1 MIEKIK
7 YFLGNS
13 ILWFVA
19 AAGAIFYFWKKE
31 KDIETE
37 LAETKA
43 SSEVTKDEQK
53 ISDADAS
60 ASAEYDHYESL
71 RRQYEGDLS
80 PSTGQLQQG
89 SSTTTS
95 TDPNKR

>member
-1 MIEKIK
+1 MAQRIK
-7 YFLGNS
+7 DFLNNS

-31 KDIETE
+31 KDLETE

-43 SSEVTKDEQK
+43 SAEVTKDEQK

-71 RRQYEGDLS
+71 RRQYEADLS
-80 PSTGQLQQG
+80 DGAGKLRQ
-89 SSTTTS
+89 SSEAPTS
-95 TDPNKR
+95 TDPDKG